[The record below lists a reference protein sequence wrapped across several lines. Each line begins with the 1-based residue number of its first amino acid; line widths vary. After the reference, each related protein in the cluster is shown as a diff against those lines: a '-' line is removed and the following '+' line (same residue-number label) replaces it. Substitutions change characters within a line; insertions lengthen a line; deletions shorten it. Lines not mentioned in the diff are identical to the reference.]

1 MESGKVRVA
10 VIDLYNNEENQGIRC
25 IKDILNESN
34 SLYNNISVDY
44 KLFDTRYSGAAPDTS
59 YDIYI
64 SSGGPGSPWEGEGS
78 DWETKYFFLMDSLW
92 RHNQN
97 NETKKY
103 VFFICHSFQI
113 MARYFKLCD
122 VIKRNSKS
130 FGVMPVHKTAEGE
143 KDLLLHGLPEP
154 FYGADFREWQVV
166 NPNKKIFDELGAQVL
181 CLEKERSHVN
191 LERAMMAIRVNDEF
205 VGTQF
210 HPEADASSM
219 YYHFMKPERKEHV
232 VSKYGEQKYFEMLDL
247 LEQPIGIKL
256 TQKTVLPNF
265 MKHAIN
271 KLRPEL
277 V

>member
-78 DWETKYFFLMDSLW
+78 DWEAKYFSLMDSLW
-92 RHNQN
+92 SHNQN

-181 CLEKERSHVN
+181 CLEKERSHLN

-219 YYHFMKPERKEHV
+219 YYHLMKPERKEHV

-247 LEQPIGIKL
+247 LEQPMGIEL